1 MDWQPQDEPLR
12 QLACC
17 LRDSL
22 NSVDPQ
28 LRKQAENVPDP
39 VLFTM
44 LSQATSSPDY
54 VNYITYLFSTPQVPA
69 AVAAV
74 GIDPNTYG
82 LVRFSATMNMK
93 MKLSLAYSTIP
104 QQSLNFIR
112 SAALIALRDD
122 DRQVQRGVGSIITE
136 LVQKGGLLA
145 WPEVLQELLSL
156 VGNDPGD
163 VSVAS
168 QEAAMA
174 ALFKVCEDNRKIL
187 DRDYAGQRPLDV
199 IIPKLL
205 EFTTRES
212 SRVRSLA
219 LNSIHVFLPHQPHA
233 LMASLDVFLSQLF
246 NLSGDQDTE
255 VRKMVCQSFSQL
267 VEFSPEKLIPHMEGL
282 VNYILMQQQTQED
295 PELAL
300 DAAEFWIVAGEQQSL
315 QQPLAPYMHKVIPVL
330 LQNMVYE
337 EDDVIRLMGDEDD
350 ADAED
355 RAEDLKPKFAKS
367 KGARLDTSKL
377 GEQTANGQP
386 QQSQQEDDEDDL
398 SEGEIEDSEFG
409 DDPEG
414 EWTLRKCSAAA
425 LDVFSNVYHDQI
437 FTIILPYLKETLR
450 HEQWP
455 NREAAVLTLGAV
467 ADGCMDAVTPHLHEL
482 VPYLISLL
490 NDAQP
495 VVRQITCWCLGRYS
509 EWASHLQDP
518 SQKQQYFEPMMEGIL
533 TRMLDNNKKVQE
545 AAASAFASL
554 EEKSDDNLIPY
565 CEPILRQ
572 FVQCF
577 GKYKDRNMYILYDCI
592 QTLAECVMTELAK
605 PQLVDI
611 LMPALIDRYNH
622 VTDQS
627 RELFPL
633 LECLGYI
640 ANAYGD
646 AFAPF
651 APHIF
656 QRCTKIIYQNL
667 EEFIASQN
675 NEAIDEPDKD
685 FLVTSLD
692 LLSAVIQ
699 AIDPQKSGELIASSQ
714 PRFFDLLGY
723 CMQDPNYEVR
733 QSSYALLG
741 DCAISIFPHLEPFI
755 PTIMPVLIK
764 QLDLDLIR
772 DDDRHTGFSVL
783 NNACW
788 SCGEIAVNEK
798 AALSPYA
805 EKLYHALLAI
815 MANEEII
822 DSVNENAAM
831 ALGRLGLCC
840 PDSLA
845 PQLRVFASPFL
856 KSMSKIDF
864 TREKASA
871 FLGFNNVVMKNPQA
885 MEASLADYFQAIAS
899 FPSKSLSQEEYRDIQ
914 TSFQQVL
921 QGYKNMIPNFDSFL
935 SQLSPPVAQKLRS
948 AYQV

>member
-22 NSVDPQ
+22 NGQDQSI
-28 LRKQAENVPDP
+28 RRQAEE
-39 VLFTM
+39 M
-44 LSQATSSPDY
+44 LAQATASPDY
-54 VNYITYLFSTPQVPA
+54 VNYITYLFSTPQSPP
-69 AVAAV
+69 AV
-74 GIDPNTYG
+74 GMDASTYSF
-82 LVRFSATMNMK
+82 VRFAAAMNMK
-93 MKLSLAYSTIP
+93 TKLYMAYQTIP
-104 QQSLNFIR
+104 QQSLIFIR
-112 SAALIALRDD
+112 SAALVALRDT
-122 DRQVQRGVGSIITE
+122 DRQVQRGAGSIITE
-136 LVQKGGLLA
+136 LVQQGGLLA
-145 WPEVLQELLSL
+145 WPEVLHELLSL
-156 VGNDPGD
+156 VGNVPGD
-163 VSVAS
+163 VSIPA
-168 QEAAMA
+168 QEAAMG

-187 DRDYAGQRPLDV
+187 DRDYQGQRPLDV

-205 EFTTRES
+205 EFTTRQS

-219 LNSIHVFLPHQPHA
+219 LNSIHIFLPHRPHA
-233 LMASLDVFLSQLF
+233 LMASLDLFLSQLF
-246 NLSGDQDTE
+246 NLAGDVDTE

-267 VEFSPEKLIPHMEGL
+267 VEFAPEKLVPHMEGL
-282 VNYILMQQQTQED
+282 VSYIIMQQQNHED

-300 DAAEFWIVAGEQQSL
+300 DAAEFWIVAGEQQRL
-315 QQPLAPYMHKVIPVL
+315 QQALGPFMPKIIPVL

-350 ADAED
+350 AETED
-355 RAEDLKPKFAKS
+355 RAEDLKPQFAKS
-367 KGARLDTSKL
+367 KGARLDTSKP
-377 GEQTANGQP
+377 GDQANGAQAQP
-386 QQSQQEDDEDDL
+386 QAQEEDEDEL

-409 DDPEG
+409 EDPED

-425 LDVFSNVYHDQI
+425 LDVFSNVYHDPI
-437 FTIILPYLKETLR
+437 FEIILPYLKETLR

-467 ADGCMDAVTPHLHEL
+467 ADGCMDAVTPHLPEL

-490 NDAQP
+490 NDSQP

-509 EWASHLQDP
+509 EWASHLHEP
-518 SQKQQYFEPMMEGIL
+518 NQKQQFFEPMMEGIL
-533 TRMLDNNKKVQE
+533 RRMLDNNKKVQE

-554 EEKSDDNLIPY
+554 EEKSDDNLVPY

-577 GKYKDRNMYILYDCI
+577 GKYKDRNMYILYDCV
-592 QTLAECVMTELAK
+592 QTLAECVMNELAK
-605 PQLVDI
+605 PQLIDI
-611 LMPALIDRYNH
+611 LMPALINRYNQ

-640 ANAYGD
+640 AAAYGD
-646 AFAPF
+646 AFAQF
-651 APHIF
+651 APPLF

-667 EEFIASQN
+667 EESIASVN
-675 NEAIDEPDKD
+675 NQAIDEPDKD

-692 LLSAVIQ
+692 LLSAIIQ
-699 AIDPQKSGELIASSQ
+699 AIDPQKSGELVANSQ
-714 PRFFDLLGY
+714 PRFFDLLCY

-755 PTIMPVLIK
+755 PNIMPNLIK
-764 QLDLDLIR
+764 QLDLDSIR

-798 AALSPYA
+798 APIGPWVD
-805 EKLYHALLAI
+805 KLYQGLVVILS
-815 MANEEII
+815 NEEII

-840 PDSLA
+840 PDPMSPRLGEYA
-845 PQLRVFASPFL
+845 DPFL
-856 KSMSKIDF
+856 KSMSKIEF

-871 FLGFNNVVMKNPQA
+871 FLGFNQVVMKNPQA
-885 MEASLADYFQAIAS
+885 MESSLADYFQAIAS
-899 FPSKSLSQEEYRDIQ
+899 FPSKSLAQEEYRDIQ
-914 TSFQQVL
+914 SSFQQVL
-921 QGYKNMIPNFDSFL
+921 QGYRNMIPNFDSFL
-935 SQLSPPVAQKLRS
+935 SQLPPNVVQKLRQV
-948 AYQV
+948 YQL